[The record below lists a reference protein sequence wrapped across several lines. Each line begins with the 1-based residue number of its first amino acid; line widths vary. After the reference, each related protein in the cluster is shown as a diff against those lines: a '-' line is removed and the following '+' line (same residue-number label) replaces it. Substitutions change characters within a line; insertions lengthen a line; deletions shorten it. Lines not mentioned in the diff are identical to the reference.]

1 MYIYGQSVIYS
12 KLFHLCRD
20 MFWMFPQGALQQLVE
35 AHWSLI
41 WSPSCSEPLSSVW
54 FLRKSY
60 SLCTSLSVPFCA
72 FCWNAFF
79 FLNSIFWHVQEFHP
93 IFVSIHSYPQVTSS
107 VYRFNFYLYTDSS
120 WHICSSS
127 LSL

>member
-1 MYIYGQSVIYS
+1 MVSQLYTLNYFTCAETCFEC
-12 KLFHLCRD
+12 FHKVLYNSSEKHTGVS
-20 MFWMFPQGALQQLVE
+20 FVHPLVQNHYLQ
-35 AHWSLI
+35 
-41 WSPSCSEPLSSVW
+41 
-54 FLRKSY
+54 
-60 SLCTSLSVPFCA
+60 SLCTSLSVPFCV